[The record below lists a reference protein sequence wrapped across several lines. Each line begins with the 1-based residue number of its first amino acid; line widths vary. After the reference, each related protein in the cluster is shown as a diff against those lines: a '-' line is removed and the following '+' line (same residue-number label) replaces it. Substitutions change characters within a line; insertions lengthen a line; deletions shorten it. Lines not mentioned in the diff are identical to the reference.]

1 MYSWDCVRKAL
12 GHDHSRIL
20 YLEEQLASLVDQ
32 SEDLKNEINSLK
44 MIANDVRPVMSP
56 DKTFELVLNEISLL
70 FRRIATED
78 MEEIKV
84 KENFFFVVEWVLL
97 QYSLFY
103 IGCRLKLNVSFFILG
118 RMSASRNI
126 QLDF

>member
-1 MYSWDCVRKAL
+1 MYSWDCVRNAL
-12 GHDHSRIL
+12 GHHHSRIT

-70 FRRIATED
+70 FRRIAIED

-84 KENFFFVVEWVLL
+84 KESFFF
-97 QYSLFY
+97 S
-103 IGCRLKLNVSFFILG
+103 
-118 RMSASRNI
+118 
-126 QLDF
+126 